1 MRRRPDGCEQAV
13 KAVVR
18 AGGEGIVPPVSD
30 LSDGTQGQ
38 RFGRREFLTAS
49 AASGLAVIAPINFGA
64 IARAKSRPLAAGGR
78 FAYGV
83 ASGFPSTTQITL
95 WTRVAG
101 LERSARVAYEVA
113 TDSQFGHV
121 VAHGESVADAGKDF
135 TVHAPVA
142 GLKPAH
148 EYHYRFATRNGHSRV
163 GRFRTLPPADSRQ
176 TLRIGFYSCSSYE
189 AGYYTA
195 LAGLANEP
203 DLDLVLC
210 LGDYIYEHHDYTGP
224 PARQDRT
231 GTNHDGDVQSLA
243 EYRQKYR
250 LYQSDPHLQ
259 DMHAA
264 YPFVSLWDDHEV
276 EDNYAGSSPDSKQ
289 PNPQLENSGYPRR
302 VPFAQRRRN
311 AYRAFFEAMPR
322 LPHRGDPD
330 RIYGSVRLGQM
341 AELYLTDERQYR
353 DPQPC
358 MDVQLTPCPADLLPG
373 RTFLGSRQKAWLK
386 NAVPAGRARWNLLTS
401 ETMMMALDSKPG
413 VHVNQD
419 QWDGYSAERE
429 EILTHFHD
437 ARVKNLVVLSGD
449 LHTFLAGNLTTT
461 GEATG
466 TPVGTELLGGSATS
480 FGLPEETGIP
490 AAALDALRRAEDPHI
505 VFADFERHGYCV
517 VTVRENELR
526 GQFKTAD
533 ITRPTGPATVL
544 ATFAVSSGTPKLH
557 QV

>member
-1 MRRRPDGCEQAV
+1 MFWLM
-13 KAVVR
+13 
-18 AGGEGIVPPVSD
+18 SD
-30 LSDGTQGQ
+30 LADTSDAADGTRG
-38 RFGRREFLTAS
+38 RRLGRREFLMAS
-49 AASGLAVIAPINFGA
+49 AASGLAVAGPINFGA
-64 IARAKSRPLAAGGR
+64 IARAKTRPLAAGGR

-101 LERSARVAYEVA
+101 LEQTARVAYEVA
-113 TDSQFGHV
+113 TDSQFRRV

-135 TVHAPVA
+135 TVHAPVR

-148 EYHYRFATRNGHSRV
+148 EYHYRFATRHGHSRV
-163 GRFRTLPPADSRQ
+163 GRFRTLAPADSRQ

-189 AGYYTA
+189 AGYFTA
-195 LAGLANEP
+195 LAGLAKEP

-210 LGDYIYEHHDYTGP
+210 LGDYIYEHHYYTGP
-224 PARQDRT
+224 AGRRDRT
-231 GTNHDGDVQSLA
+231 GSNHDGDVQSLA

-289 PNPQLENSGYPRR
+289 TNPQLENSGYPRR

-322 LPHRGDPD
+322 VPHKGDPD

-358 MDVQLTPCPADLLPG
+358 MDVQLTSCPADLLPG

-386 NAVPAGRARWNLLTS
+386 NAVPAGRARWNLLSS
-401 ETMMMALDSKPG
+401 ETMMMALDSTPG

-437 ARVKNLVVLSGD
+437 AQVSNLVVLSGD
-449 LHTFLAGNLTTT
+449 LHTFVAGNLTTT

-490 AAALDALRRAEDPHI
+490 AATLDALRRAQDPHI

-517 VTVRENELR
+517 VTVSENELR

-533 ITRPTGPATVL
+533 ITRPTAPATVL
-544 ATFAVSSGTPKLH
+544 ARFVVRSGTPELH
-557 QV
+557 RV

>member
-1 MRRRPDGCEQAV
+1 V
-13 KAVVR
+13 KAVARGGGGGMVR
-18 AGGEGIVPPVSD
+18 PMSD
-30 LSDGTQGQ
+30 LSNGTHGQ
-38 RFGRREFLTAS
+38 RLGRREFLMAG
-49 AASGLAVIAPINFGA
+49 AASGLAAIGPINFGA

-113 TDSQFGHV
+113 TDSEFGHV
-121 VAHGESVADAGKDF
+121 VAHGESMADAGKDF

-176 TLRIGFYSCSSYE
+176 ALRIGFYSCSSYE

-210 LGDYIYEHHDYTGP
+210 LGDYIYEHHNYTGP

-322 LPHRGDPD
+322 LPHHGDPD

-358 MDVQLTPCPADLLPG
+358 MDVQLTSCPADLRPG
-373 RTFLGSRQKAWLK
+373 RTFLGGRQKAWLK
-386 NAVPAGRARWNLLTS
+386 NAVSAGRARWNLLTS

-449 LHTFLAGNLTTT
+449 LHTFVAGNLTTT

-533 ITRPTGPATVL
+533 ITRPTAPAAVL